1 MSERE
6 REIQA
11 TDVGNRTI
19 AALLEQFHYL
29 GAEAVLSAKK
39 TADICRSFVLD
50 I

>member
-19 AALLEQFHYL
+19 AAILEQVHYL
-29 GAEAVLSAKK
+29 GAEGMII
-39 TADICRSFVLD
+39 D
-50 I
+50 